1 MIVIKDGPYFN
12 KIYADRAFDKWGLS
26 VAGIKFTDPDKDIR
40 IVEEWTD
47 IDIPDG
53 AMRIDANDPYE
64 VDFHE
69 YYKLIEN
76 TLWIFNNEGMKIKE
90 NVFMT
95 GAGVNWMFQKGEIN
109 IFDISKM
116 QCRFIE
122 SLLAE
127 WDGKDY
133 GTFVYNFLRKNKVM
147 HFHINLNEQQHSNK
161 DLIHN
166 KSKFVAKINENF
178 EFLKKK
184 YNPDWHWNP
193 KNVKVKNGNLI
204 EQLSKVYLGKT
215 LLTNIFDFKYYFAK
229 LYVKDAYSMLA
240 PSTRSFIK
248 QNTHL
253 NIKDNKNPAC
263 EKLHLDVPVKD
274 VYDEIQN
281 IRNYLHVHRSDSGIG
296 WESFCIHGQAW
307 NRTKEKDYYPDFWGY
322 KWTPEAQ
329 KHMPK
334 TIAWLKSLGYKEF
347 HRVRVMCL
355 LPKGFI
361 NLHKDQNHSEL
372 GAVNVAINNPSKC
385 KFYLQN
391 HGVLDFKPGDA
402 YKLDLVNYHTVV
414 NNSNIPRYHIIIHG
428 NK

>member
-64 VDFHE
+64 VDFNE

-147 HFHINLNEQQHSNK
+147 HFHINLNEQQHLS
-161 DLIHN
+161 LIH
-166 KSKFVAKINENF
+166 I
-178 EFLKKK
+178 
-184 YNPDWHWNP
+184 
-193 KNVKVKNGNLI
+193 
-204 EQLSKVYLGKT
+204 
-215 LLTNIFDFKYYFAK
+215 
-229 LYVKDAYSMLA
+229 
-240 PSTRSFIK
+240 
-248 QNTHL
+248 
-253 NIKDNKNPAC
+253 
-263 EKLHLDVPVKD
+263 
-274 VYDEIQN
+274 
-281 IRNYLHVHRSDSGIG
+281 
-296 WESFCIHGQAW
+296 
-307 NRTKEKDYYPDFWGY
+307 
-322 KWTPEAQ
+322 
-329 KHMPK
+329 
-334 TIAWLKSLGYKEF
+334 
-347 HRVRVMCL
+347 
-355 LPKGFI
+355 
-361 NLHKDQNHSEL
+361 
-372 GAVNVAINNPSKC
+372 
-385 KFYLQN
+385 
-391 HGVLDFKPGDA
+391 
-402 YKLDLVNYHTVV
+402 
-414 NNSNIPRYHIIIHG
+414 
-428 NK
+428 